1 MSNTTSNSHSS
12 GSLTDVGPGRW
23 TLDPAGTSARIQNR
37 TIWGLVNV
45 KGVFTKVSG
54 EGEVLAG
61 GGAHGSITID
71 AASLDTKN
79 TKRDVHL
86 RSADFFDVD
95 KHPSIV
101 FTATGVTPVGDG
113 TAQVTGELT
122 VVGVSRALSFTAEA
136 TEISADAVTLSAE
149 LPVDRQEFGM
159 TWNQANMMKPLTL
172 VTLTARFVRQ
182 SS

>member
-1 MSNTTSNSHSS
+1 MSNTTSNSHTS

-23 TLDPAGTSARIQNR
+23 TLDPAGTSVHIQNK
-37 TIWGLVNV
+37 TLGGLINV
-45 KGVFTKVSG
+45 KGTFTKVSG
-54 EGEVLAG
+54 EGEALAG

-71 AASLDTKN
+71 ATSVDTKN

-95 KHPSIV
+95 KHPSFV
-101 FTATGVTPVGDG
+101 FTATDVTPVGDG
-113 TAQVTGELT
+113 TAQITGELT
-122 VVGVSRALSFTAEA
+122 VLGKSSAVSFTAEA
-136 TEISADAVTLSAE
+136 SEISPDAVTLTAE
-149 LPVDRQEFGM
+149 VPVDRREFGM
-159 TWNQANMMKPLTL
+159 AVKQALVIRPVTL